1 MSDDLSPIE
10 GNEVPEDRTED
21 PAVADVAVDQ
31 PTDAFPPGDIAPIFG
46 DIAPT
51 AVVEPIGPVG
61 PLAPPAATPVKKGG
75 AGKKVAI
82 LVGVL
87 AIAGGGAFA
96 ATQLSGPK
104 GNTPEDAVKDMLTAV
119 AKGDV
124 IGMAEALA
132 PGERDVLID
141 SMVPMIEELRRLEV
155 FDTTLDLKNVS
166 GINGSLAGFKATSV
180 KLRDDLAAVRI
191 TDGTLTTR
199 FDPSKLPLGRL
210 IRDNL
215 EKQIDEAESQ
225 RTVSKLKMPTDGPR
239 IVVIKDGGRW
249 YLSGGYSIAEANR
262 RDSGNPGK
270 YKFAMPAKGAGVA
283 AKGADTPEAAVQ
295 QFIDA
300 TAKLDVRRI
309 IELMPPK
316 ELGALHDYAGQF
328 IGNAEDA
335 VRTAT
340 KDQYEL
346 SFPGMRLASTRDGD
360 TAQVTILSTGI
371 NFGLTAPDAPEFRA
385 IYENKNRCVT
395 LTLDGDTKKRCG
407 ADVVKFLDDFGVP
420 IDQAQIEDQ
429 LKLQGVNGKKPKVGF
444 TVVKQDG
451 KWFVSPSR
459 TMLDG
464 MTAYLR
470 IISKKDVNTYE
481 KQIKDAIAGLGGSS
495 TAADPSL
502 GDPTFDPGLSSDT
515 TFASSI
521 EDSSI
526 DTTVAADTTVPADTT
541 LVDSGLADTI
551 A

>member
-1 MSDDLSPIE
+1 MTVPFSI
-10 GNEVPEDRTED
+10 GN
-21 PAVADVAVDQ
+21 
-31 PTDAFPPGDIAPIFG
+31 
-46 DIAPT
+46 
-51 AVVEPIGPVG
+51 
-61 PLAPPAATPVKKGG
+61 
-75 AGKKVAI
+75 
-82 LVGVL
+82 
-87 AIAGGGAFA
+87 
-96 ATQLSGPK
+96 S
-104 GNTPEDAVKDMLTAV
+104 
-119 AKGDV
+119 
-124 IGMAEALA
+124 
-132 PGERDVLID
+132 
-141 SMVPMIEELRRLEV
+141 
-155 FDTTLDLKNVS
+155 
-166 GINGSLAGFKATSV
+166 
-180 KLRDDLAAVRI
+180 
-191 TDGTLTTR
+191 TR
-199 FDPSKLPLGRL
+199 FRPLGRL

-249 YLSGGYSIAEANR
+249 YLSGGYSIAEASR
-262 RDSGNPGK
+262 LDSGNPGK

-300 TAKLDVRRI
+300 AAKLDVRRI

-328 IGNAEDA
+328 IGDAEDA

-346 SFPGMRLASTRDGD
+346 SFPGMKLASTRDGD
-360 TAQVTILSTGI
+360 TAQVTIVSTGI

-429 LKLQGVNGKKPKVGF
+429 LKLQGVNGKKPKLGF

-470 IISKKDVNTYE
+470 IISKKDLNTYE

-526 DTTVAADTTVPADTT
+526 DDSSIDTTVAADTTVPTDTT

>member
-1 MSDDLSPIE
+1 MSDNLTPIE
-10 GNEVPEDRTED
+10 GNDVPEDTT
-21 PAVADVAVDQ
+21 VADLAVDP
-31 PTDAFPPGDIAPIFG
+31 PTDAFPPGDTAPIA
-46 DIAPT
+46 DDVAPIAD
-51 AVVEPIGPVG
+51 VEPVG
-61 PLAPPAATPVKKGG
+61 PAGPPAAAPAKKGG

-104 GNTPEDAVKDMLTAV
+104 SNTPEDAVKGMLTAM

-124 IGMAEALA
+124 IGMAEAFA

-141 SMVPMIEELRRLEV
+141 SMVPMIEELRRLQV
-155 FDTTLDLKNVS
+155 FDTTLDLKSVS
-166 GINGSLAGFKATSV
+166 GINGSLTGFKATSV
-180 KLRDDLAAVRI
+180 RLRDDLAAVRI

-199 FDPSKLPLGRL
+199 FDPSKLPLGSL

-215 EKQIDEAESQ
+215 EKQIDSASSQ
-225 RTVSKLKMPTDGPR
+225 RTVSKLTMPVEGNR
-239 IVVIKDGGRW
+239 IVVIKEAGRW
-249 YLSGGYSIAEANR
+249 YFSGGYTVAEAQR
-262 RDSGNPGK
+262 RDRSNPGK
-270 YKFAMPAKGAGVA
+270 FKFAMPAKGAGVA

-295 QFIDA
+295 QFIVA

-309 IELMPPK
+309 IELMPPN

-328 IGNAEDA
+328 IGAAEDA

-346 SFPGMRLASTRDGD
+346 SFPGMQLASKRNGD
-360 TAQVTILSTGI
+360 TAQVTIVSTGI

-429 LKLQGVNGKKPKVGF
+429 LKLQGVNGKKPKLGF
-444 TVVKQDG
+444 TAVKQDG

-459 TMLDG
+459 TLLDG

-470 IISKKDVNTYE
+470 IISKKDLDTYQ
-481 KQIKDAIAGLGGSS
+481 KQIKDAISGLGGSS
-495 TAADPSL
+495 TTADPSL
-502 GDPTFDPGLSSDT
+502 GDPTFDPGVSSDT
-515 TFASSI
+515 TFAT
-521 EDSSI
+521 SI
-526 DTTVAADTTVPADTT
+526 DTTAAADTTAVADTT
-541 LVDSGLADTI
+541 VSADTSLADSRLTDTI